1 MASYHC
7 TVKSDSNRSGSAHSD
22 YINREGKYAAIENDR
37 DKYSKYEDLVC
48 KDSGNMPEWAR
59 EDSREFWKASD
70 EFERANGRSYTEIE
84 IALPNELTHE
94 QQKELVEEFIKEQ
107 LGEDH
112 AYSYA
117 IHSKKAT
124 LEPGKKNDHAHI
136 MFSERKRDGIERD
149 RQQYFKRGNS
159 KHPERGGNIKDPD
172 WNRRGKVE
180 EVRAEW
186 AALENKYL
194 ERHGHEA
201 RVDHR
206 SLEDQ
211 KIAAIERGDVEK
223 AKELNREPER
233 HLGPKV
239 AEKLK
244 REIKAEMAKGQ
255 TKEEKSELKKQY
267 YQKETTPEK
276 AQQTSL
282 ARQYKK
288 DYNELQKDKRELDV
302 DRIRQNVPIREMKG
316 EAALK
321 LAQQAFWRKTEK
333 TIIKDRDKLGRDQS
347 NHDRVQKAV
356 EIRLKKAQE
365 RDPLKPKN
373 QQELAKAQ
381 KELERVTK
389 WGEDLKAKETEL
401 KQREA
406 DFTAKKAPPECQEE
420 IQQTAK
426 NILKKDQDR
435 IEKLCE
441 LAEQAAPGRKMSL
454 EDLAYVTDIAIR
466 TKTAE
471 RDVLADEKDKIEK
484 ELIPPEEVKRRA
496 LNLYTNGEAERL
508 EKEKQGIE
516 TEKKLIKEGEIGQ
529 TPESRE
535 ALLQRIREYN
545 EAAEKLTKRVN
556 TPEAAEKIKEHIA
569 KIEEQNAPARE
580 KLAKVNEQIKPI
592 DRELRDLKGVEQKLK
607 EAGRERDRKAQRVE
621 KFISQIQRQVRRLTP
636 RGVGRYADKLNNS
649 LGKLMA
655 DRGAA
660 QAPPKGSLQA
670 RISDDDEPKRKNPGH
685 GLGD

>member
-7 TVKSDSNRSGSAHSD
+7 TLKSDASKSGSAHAE
-22 YINREGKYAAIENDR
+22 YINREGKYKAIENDR
-37 DKYSKYEDLVC
+37 EKYSKYEDLVC
-48 KDSGNMPEWAR
+48 KGSGNMPEWAR
-59 EDSREFWKASD
+59 DNPKEFWEAAD
-70 EFERANGRSYTEIE
+70 EFERSNGRSYTEIE

-94 QQKELVEEFIKEQ
+94 QQKELVEELIKEQ
-107 LGEDH
+107 IGENH

-117 IHSKKAT
+117 IHSKPAS
-124 LEPGKKNDHAHI
+124 LEPGKKNTHAHI
-136 MFSERKRDGIERD
+136 MFSERKLDGIERD

-180 EVRAEW
+180 EVRRDW
-186 AALENKYL
+186 AAIENKYL
-194 ERHGHEA
+194 ERYGHEA

-239 AEKLK
+239 AEKLV
-244 REIKAEMAKGQ
+244 REVKTEMANGQ
-255 TKEEKSELKKQY
+255 TKEEKIELRKQY
-267 YQKETTPEK
+267 YEKETTPEK
-276 AQQTSL
+276 GQQASL
-282 ARQYKK
+282 ARNYRKDSEKVAQEKK
-288 DYNELQKDKRELDV
+288 ALEVEKIQQRLPVKT
-302 DRIRQNVPIREMKG
+302 MKG
-316 EAALK
+316 EQALK
-321 LAQQAFWRKTEK
+321 LAHQAFWRKTEK
-333 TIIKDRDKLGRDQS
+333 GITKDRDKLDRDKE
-347 NHDRVQKAV
+347 NHNRVKAAV

-373 QQELAKAQ
+373 QQELAKAE
-381 KELERVTK
+381 KELDRVTK
-389 WGEDLKAKETEL
+389 WGEELKGKETAL
-401 KQREA
+401 QQREA
-406 DFTAKKAPPECQEE
+406 DFTAQKAPPEGKEE

-441 LAEQAAPGRKMSL
+441 LAEQSSPGKKMSI
-454 EDLAYVTDIAIR
+454 EELAYVTDIAIK
-466 TKTAE
+466 TKNAE
-471 RDVLADEKDKIEK
+471 RDILADEKDKIEK

-516 TEKKLIKEGEIGQ
+516 TEKKLINEGEIGQ

-545 EAAEKLTKRVN
+545 EAAKKLTKRVN
-556 TPEAAEKIKEHIA
+556 TPEAAEKIKEYTA
-569 KIEEQNAPARE
+569 KIEEKNAPVRE
-580 KLAKVNEQIKPI
+580 KLAKVNEQLKPI
-592 DRELRDLKGVEQKLK
+592 DRELRELKGVEQKLK
-607 EAGRERDRKAQRVE
+607 QAGRERDRKAQRVE
-621 KFISQIQRQVRRLTP
+621 KFISQIQRQFRRLTP
-636 RGVGRYADKLNNS
+636 RGVGRYAGQLNNS
-649 LGKLMA
+649 LGNLMA

-660 QAPPKGSLQA
+660 QAPKGHTQA
-670 RISDDDEPKRKNPGH
+670 HIADDDEPKRKGSGL

>member
-1 MASYHC
+1 MASFHC
-7 TVKSDSNRSGSAHSD
+7 STKEGLRGKGGPHSD
-22 YINREGKYAAIENDR
+22 YINREGKYSVIEKDR
-37 DKYSKYEDLVC
+37 DKYAKYEDLVY
-48 KDSGNMPEWAR
+48 KESGNMPEWAR
-59 EDSREFWKASD
+59 DNPKEFWEAADK
-70 EFERANGRSYTEIE
+70 FERSNGRAYTEIE
-84 IALPNELTHE
+84 IALPNELTQE
-94 QQKELVEEFIKEQ
+94 QQIELVKEFIEQQ
-107 LGEDH
+107 LGKEN
-112 AYSYA
+112 AYSLA
-117 IHSKKAT
+117 IHRKRAT
-124 LEPGKKNDHAHI
+124 LNPDIDNTHAHI
-136 MFSERKRDGIERD
+136 MFSERKNDGIERD
-149 RQQYFKRGNS
+149 RKQYFKRGNA
-159 KHPERGGNIKDPD
+159 KHPERGGAMKDREKWHPKEKPLEIAKD
-172 WNRRGKVE
+172 
-180 EVRAEW
+180 W

-239 AEKLK
+239 AQKTI
-244 REIKAEMAKGQ
+244 REVKKEMTKGQ
-255 TKEEKSELKKQY
+255 TKEEKIELRKQY
-267 YQKETTPEK
+267 YQKETTLEK
-276 AQQTSL
+276 SQQASL

-288 DYNELQKDKRELDV
+288 DYNELQKDKRELDIE
-302 DRIRQNVPIREMKG
+302 RIRQNVPIREMKG

-441 LAEQAAPGRKMSL
+441 LAEQAAPGRKMSI
-454 EDLAYVTDIAIR
+454 EDLAYVTEIAIR

-471 RDVLADEKDKIEK
+471 RDVLAEEKAKIEK
-484 ELIPPEEVKRRA
+484 ELITPEEVKRRA
-496 LNLYTNGEAERL
+496 LNIYTNGEAERL
-508 EKEKQGIE
+508 EAEKQGIE
-516 TEKKLIKEGEIGQ
+516 TEKKLIKEGELGE
-529 TPESRE
+529 TPESKE
-535 ALLQRIREYN
+535 ALRQRIQEYN
-545 EAAEKLTKRVN
+545 EAAKKLTERVN
-556 TPEAAEKIKEHIA
+556 TPEATEKIKEYTA
-569 KIEEQNAPARE
+569 KIEEKNAPAKE
-580 KLAKVNEQIKPI
+580 KMTKINEQLKPI
-592 DRELRDLKGVEQKLK
+592 ERELRDLKGVEQKLK
-607 EAGRERDRKAQRVE
+607 QAGRERDRKARRVE

-649 LGKLMA
+649 LGNLMA

-660 QAPPKGSLQA
+660 HAPHGSTQA
-670 RISDDDEPKRKNPGH
+670 RIADDDDPIKKRGRG